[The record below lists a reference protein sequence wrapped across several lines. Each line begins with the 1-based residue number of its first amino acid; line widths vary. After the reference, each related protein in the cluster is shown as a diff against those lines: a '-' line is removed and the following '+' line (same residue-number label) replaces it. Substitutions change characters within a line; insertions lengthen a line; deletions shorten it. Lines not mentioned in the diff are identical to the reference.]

1 MSGPRPVRAPR
12 GTELS
17 ALGWQQEA
25 ALRMLQNNLDPEVA
39 EHPDKLVVYGGT
51 GKAARDWRSF
61 DAMVRTLRTLK
72 QDETMLVQS
81 GRPVGV
87 MQTHEWAP
95 RVLIANSNL
104 VGDWANWEEFRR
116 LESLGLTMYGQM
128 TAGSWIYI
136 GTQGIL
142 QGTYETFA
150 AVAAKRFDGTLAGTI
165 TLTAGLGGMGGA
177 QPLAVTMNDGVA
189 ICIDVDPRAIERRIE
204 HRYLDV
210 RADSLEHALQLAV
223 EARDARKPLSIGLL
237 GNAAELLPRMLAEGA
252 PIDIVTDQT
261 SAHDPLAYLPL
272 GIDFDDMAAYAAEKP
287 ADFTVRARE
296 SMARHVEAM
305 VGFMDAGAE
314 VFDYGNSIRGEAQL
328 AGYSRAFDFP
338 GFVPAYIRPL
348 FCEGKGPFRWAALSG
363 EASDIHKTDKALLD
377 LFPENESLHRWIKM
391 AGERVHFQGL
401 PARICWLG
409 QGERDKAGALF
420 NDMVADGTLAAPLVI
435 GRDHLDC
442 GSVASPY
449 RETEAMLDGSDAIAD
464 WPLLNAMV
472 NVASGASWV
481 SIHHG
486 GGVGMG
492 RSIHAGQ
499 VSVADG
505 TQLAGEKIRRVLTN
519 DPGMGVIRHVD
530 AGYDIAERVADER
543 GVRVPMREGDDATG
557 ATAGAG
563 STTGTNGGASGEGD
577 PR

>member
-1 MSGPRPVRAPR
+1 MSASAVNDPGPRPVRAPR
-12 GTELS
+12 GS
-17 ALGWQQEA
+17 ALSTRGWQQEA
-25 ALRMLQNNLDPEVA
+25 ALRMLHNNLDPEVA

-72 QDETMLVQS
+72 DDETMLVQS

-87 MQTHEWAP
+87 MTTHEWAP

-104 VGDWANWEEFRR
+104 VGDWATWEEFRR
-116 LESLGLTMYGQM
+116 LEALGLTMYGQM

-150 AVAAKRFDGTLAGTI
+150 AVAAKKFGGTLAGTI

-189 ICIDVDPRAIERRIE
+189 ICVDCDPRAIERRIE

-210 RADSLEHALQLAV
+210 RADSLDHALKLAV
-223 EARDARKPLSIGLL
+223 DARDQRKPLSIGVL
-237 GNAAELLPRMLAEGA
+237 GNAAELVPQLLAMGA

-261 SAHDPLAYLPL
+261 SAHDPLSYLPV
-272 GIDFDDMAAYAAEKP
+272 GVAFEDMADAAAKDP
-287 ADFTVRARE
+287 AGFTTRARE

-305 VGFMDAGAE
+305 VGFLDAGAE

-328 AGYSRAFDFP
+328 AGYTRAFDFP

-363 EASDIHKTDKALLD
+363 DPKDIAATDRAILD
-377 LFPENESLHRWIKM
+377 LFPRNESLARWIKM

-409 QGERDKAGALF
+409 YGERDKAGERF
-420 NDMVADGTLAAPLVI
+420 NDMVASGELSAPVVI

-492 RSIHAGQ
+492 RSLHAGQ
-499 VSVADG
+499 VTVADG
-505 TQLAGEKIRRVLTN
+505 TPLAGEKIRRVLTN

-530 AGYDIAERVADER
+530 AGYDIADSVAAER
-543 GVRVPMREGDDATG
+543 GVRVPMREDA
-557 ATAGAG
+557 
-563 STTGTNGGASGEGD
+563 
-577 PR
+577 

>member
-17 ALGWQQEA
+17 TLGWQQEA

-116 LESLGLTMYGQM
+116 LEQLGLTMYGQM

-150 AVAAKRFDGTLAGTI
+150 AVAAKKFNGTLAGTI

-189 ICIDVDPRAIERRIE
+189 ICIDVDPRAIERRIA

-210 RADSLEHALQLAV
+210 KADNLAHALQLAV
-223 EARDARKPLSIGLL
+223 EARDARRPLSIGLL
-237 GNAAELLPRMLAEGA
+237 GNAAELLPQMLAEGA

-261 SAHDPLAYLPL
+261 SAHDPLSYLPV
-272 GIDFDDMAAYAAEKP
+272 GVDFDDMATYAGKDP
-287 ADFTVRARE
+287 AGFTTRARE
-296 SMARHVEAM
+296 SMAKHVEAM

-328 AGYSRAFDFP
+328 AGYDRAFAFP

-363 EASDIHKTDKALLD
+363 EASDIHKTDKAILE

-409 QGERDKAGALF
+409 QGERDKAGDMF
-420 NDMVADGTLAAPLVI
+420 NDMVGNGTLAAPLAI

-499 VSVADG
+499 VSVAEG
-505 TQLAGEKIRRVLTN
+505 TKLAGEKIRRVLTN

-530 AGYDIAERVADER
+530 AGYDIAERVADEK
-543 GVRVPMREGDDATG
+543 GVRVPMREGDDA
-557 ATAGAG
+557 
-563 STTGTNGGASGEGD
+563 
-577 PR
+577 

>member
-1 MSGPRPVRAPR
+1 MSGPRPVRAAR

-17 ALGWQQEA
+17 TLGWQQEA

-95 RVLIANSNL
+95 RVLLANSNL

-116 LESLGLTMYGQM
+116 LEQLGLTMYGQM

-150 AVAAKRFDGTLAGTI
+150 AVAAKKFGGTLAGTI

-210 RADSLEHALQLAV
+210 KADNLRHALQLAV
-223 EARDARKPLSIGLL
+223 EARDARRPLSIGLL
-237 GNAAELLPRMLAEGA
+237 GNAAELLPQMLAEGA

-261 SAHDPLAYLPL
+261 SAHDPLAYLPV
-272 GIDFDDMAAYAAEKP
+272 GVAFDDMASYAAKDP
-287 ADFTVRARE
+287 AGFTTRARE
-296 SMARHVEAM
+296 SMAKHVEAM

-328 AGYSRAFDFP
+328 AGYDRAFAFP

-363 EASDIHKTDKALLD
+363 EASDIHKTDKAMLE

-409 QGERDKAGALF
+409 YGERDKAGERF
-420 NDMVADGTLAAPLVI
+420 NEMVADGTLAAPLAI

-481 SIHHG
+481 SLHHG

-499 VSVADG
+499 VTVADG
-505 TQLAGEKIRRVLTN
+505 TPLAGEKIRRVLTN

-530 AGYDIAERVADER
+530 AGYDIAETVADER
-543 GVRVPMREGDDATG
+543 GVRVPMREGDDA
-557 ATAGAG
+557 
-563 STTGTNGGASGEGD
+563 
-577 PR
+577 

>member
-12 GTELS
+12 GTELTT
-17 ALGWQQEA
+17 LGWQQEA

-116 LESLGLTMYGQM
+116 LEQLGLTMYGQM

-150 AVAAKRFDGTLAGTI
+150 AVAAKKFGGTLAGTI

-189 ICIDVDPRAIERRIE
+189 LCIDCDPRAIERRIQ

-210 RADSLEHALQLAV
+210 KADSLEHALTLAT
-223 EARDARKPLSIGLL
+223 EARDARRPLSIGVL
-237 GNAAELLPRMLAEGA
+237 GNAAELVPQLLAMGA

-272 GIDFDDMAAYAAEKP
+272 GVDFDDMASYAADKP
-287 ADFTVRARE
+287 ADFTQRARE

-305 VGFMDAGAE
+305 VGFQDAGAE
-314 VFDYGNSIRGEAQL
+314 VFDYGNSIRGEAKL
-328 AGYSRAFDFP
+328 AGYERAFDFP

-363 EASDIHKTDKALLD
+363 DPKDIAATDKAMLD
-377 LFPENESLHRWIKM
+377 LFPENESLRRWITL

-409 QGERDKAGALF
+409 YGERDRAGERF
-420 NDMVADGTLAAPLVI
+420 NDMVASGELQAPLAI

-481 SIHHG
+481 SLHHG

-499 VSVADG
+499 VTVADG
-505 TQLAGEKIRRVLTN
+505 TPLAGEKIRRVLTN

-530 AGYDIAERVADER
+530 AGYDIAEDVAAER
-543 GVRVPMREGDDATG
+543 GVRVPMRESDAEAGQQG
-557 ATAGAG
+557 A
-563 STTGTNGGASGEGD
+563 AS
-577 PR
+577 

>member
-12 GTELS
+12 GSELS
-17 ALGWQQEA
+17 ARGWQQEA
-25 ALRMLQNNLDPEVA
+25 ALRMLHNNLDPEVA
-39 EHPDKLVVYGGT
+39 EHPDELVVYGGT
-51 GKAARDWRSF
+51 GKAARDWASF
-61 DAMVRTLRTLK
+61 DALTRTLRTLRG
-72 QDETMLVQS
+72 DETLLVQS

-87 MQTHEWAP
+87 LTTHEWAP
-95 RVLIANSNL
+95 RVLLANSNL

-116 LESLGLTMYGQM
+116 LEQLGLTMYGQM

-150 AVAAKRFDGTLAGTI
+150 AVAAKRFGGTLAGTI

-177 QPLAVTMNDGVA
+177 QPLAVTMNDGVV
-189 ICIDVDPRAIERRIE
+189 ICVDCDPRAIARRIE
-204 HRYLDV
+204 HGYLDV
-210 RADSLEHALQLAV
+210 RADSLEDAV
-223 EARDARKPLSIGLL
+223 RRAEEARDARRPLSIGVL
-237 GNAAELLPRMLAEGA
+237 GNAAQAVPRLLELGA

-261 SAHDPLAYLPL
+261 SAHDPLAYLPV
-272 GIDFDDMAAYAAEKP
+272 DTAFEDMADEARRDP
-287 ADFTVRARE
+287 AGFTRRARE
-296 SMARHVEAM
+296 SMARHVAAM
-305 VGFMDAGAE
+305 VGFQDAGAE

-328 AGYSRAFDFP
+328 AGYERAFAFP

-363 EASDIHKTDKALLD
+363 DPRDIAATDRAVLD
-377 LFPENESLHRWIKM
+377 LFPENESLARWIKL
-391 AGERVHFQGL
+391 AGERVRFQGL

-409 QGERDKAGALF
+409 YGERDRAGERF
-420 NDMVADGTLAAPLVI
+420 NDMVASGELAAPVVI

-449 RETEAMLDGSDAIAD
+449 RETEAMRDGSDAIAD

-481 SIHHG
+481 SLHHG

-492 RSIHAGQ
+492 RSLHAGQ
-499 VSVADG
+499 VTVADG
-505 TQLAGEKIRRVLTN
+505 TRLAGEKIQRVLTN

-530 AGYDIAERVADER
+530 AGYDSAETVAAER
-543 GVRVPMREGDDATG
+543 GVRVPMREGEA
-557 ATAGAG
+557 
-563 STTGTNGGASGEGD
+563 
-577 PR
+577 

>member
-1 MSGPRPVRAPR
+1 MTGQETTAGARPVRAPR
-12 GTELS
+12 GTMP
-17 ALGWQQEA
+17 ATAAGWPTEA
-25 ALRMLQNNLDPEVA
+25 PLRMLQNNLDPEVA
-39 EHPDKLVVYGGT
+39 EHPDRLVVYGGT

-61 DAMVRTLRTLK
+61 DAIVRALTQLK
-72 QDETMLVQS
+72 LDETLLVQS

-87 MQTHEWAP
+87 LRTHEWAP

-104 VGDWANWEEFRR
+104 VPDWATWEEFRR
-116 LESLGLTMYGQM
+116 LEALGLTMYGQM

-150 AVAAKRFDGTLAGTI
+150 AVAAKRFGGTLAGTI
-165 TLTAGLGGMGGA
+165 TLTGGLGGMGGA

-189 ICIDVDPRAIERRIE
+189 ICIDVDASRIQRRIE

-210 RADSLEHALQLAV
+210 STDSMDEALRLAV
-223 EARDARKPLSIGLL
+223 EARDARRPLSIGLL
-237 GNAAELLPRMLAEGA
+237 GNAASLEPQLLVHDA

-261 SAHDPLAYLPL
+261 SAHDPLSYLPI
-272 GIDFDDMAAYAAEKP
+272 GVEFDDWHDYAARKP
-287 ADFTVRARE
+287 EEFTGRARA
-296 SMARHVEAM
+296 SMARHVAAM
-305 VGFMDAGAE
+305 VGFLDRGAE
-314 VFDYGNSIRGEAQL
+314 VFDYGNSIRGEAKL
-328 AGYSRAFDFP
+328 AGYNRAFDFP

-348 FCEGKGPFRWAALSG
+348 FCEGKGPFRWVALSG
-363 EASDIHKTDKALLD
+363 DPADIARTDKAVLD
-377 LFPENESLHRWIKM
+377 LFPENTSLRRWITM
-391 AGERVHFQGL
+391 AQERVHYQGL

-409 QGERDKAGALF
+409 YGERDRAGLAF
-420 NDMVADGTLAAPLVI
+420 NDLVASGAISAPIVI

-449 RETEAMLDGSDAIAD
+449 RETEAMADGSDAIAD

-486 GGVGMG
+486 GGVGIG

-499 VSVADG
+499 VTVADG
-505 TQLAGEKIRRVLTN
+505 TALAAEKLERVLTN
-519 DPGMGVIRHVD
+519 DPAMGVIRHVD
-530 AGYDIAERVADER
+530 AGYDRAAEVASDR
-543 GVRVPMREGDDATG
+543 DVAIPMR
-557 ATAGAG
+557 AGA
-563 STTGTNGGASGEGD
+563 
-577 PR
+577 